1 MAVRMRHANLPE
13 GQDIE
18 VAEISVPSY
27 QRMGWTVVDQPP
39 STTAEA
45 KGHRR
50 TTQKE
55 NG

>member
-1 MAVRMRHANLPE
+1 MAVRMRHASLPE

-27 QRMGWTVVDQPP
+27 QRMGWTVVDRQP

-45 KGHRR
+45 QGRR
-50 TTQKE
+50 RTQKE
-55 NG
+55 ND